1 MKETTIAS
9 TKLTTVNSSDA
20 TNLSLLLADLQIDEL
35 QRDDALG
42 IPELGASL
50 SYYGCCS
57 YSSSL

>member
-1 MKETTIAS
+1 MKEISLAS
-9 TKLTTVNSSDA
+9 THI
-20 TNLSLLLADLQIDEL
+20 TNNNAADTSALSLLLADLQIDDL

-57 YSSSL
+57 YASSL

>member
-1 MKETTIAS
+1 MKEISIAS
-9 TKLTTVNSSDA
+9 THVSNADTSALT
-20 TNLSLLLADLQIDEL
+20 LLLSDLQIDDL

-57 YSSSL
+57 YASSL